1 MFQYDQSHR
10 AWQMKPVTQSNLT
23 LGVVLAAA
31 LAVLISLVD
40 GAGPNIWDQLRPDG
54 VAHRMAIVRF

>member
-1 MFQYDQSHR
+1 MFQYDQSHHE
-10 AWQMKPVTQSNLT
+10 WEMTHVTQRNLA

-31 LAVLISLVD
+31 LAVLISLVG